1 VRRFVALLPL
11 TWAPLVA
18 LACGSLLILAVGGAP
33 AEVYRLLL
41 AGTWGNA
48 YGVGQ
53 VLFKATPLIFT
64 GLAVAVAL
72 RAGLF
77 NIGAEGQ
84 LTVGAFATA
93 ALGAALPPSTPALL
107 AVPACV
113 AAGMVGG
120 AAVGALAGALKAY
133 RGAHEVITTIM
144 LNFIVRASMVGLG
157 ARWFE
162 KESIHTAPVV
172 AAARLPRLG
181 AWLPALH
188 GSAVNLAL
196 FVAMGAAAA
205 VAWLLFRTRTGFR
218 LRAVGESPAAAAN
231 AGISLGATTLFA
243 LGLSG
248 ALAGLVGANF
258 VLGYKYYYEDGFSG
272 GIGFMG
278 IAVAVLGRSHPLG
291 VVLAALVFGTLSQ
304 GALAVNAVVPKEI
317 VDVLVAV
324 IILAVAAAA
333 PVLARLGDARPEV
346 AESSDAAAPPKEAQ
360 A

>member
-1 VRRFVALLPL
+1 VKR
-11 TWAPLVA
+11 LVA
-18 LACGSLLILAVGGAP
+18 LAPALWAALVALAVASALMLAVGGAP

-48 YGVGQ
+48 YGIGQ

-64 GLAVAVAL
+64 GLAVAVGL

-93 ALGAALPPSTPALL
+93 VVGAALPPSLPSPLAIAL
-107 AVPACV
+107 CT
-113 AAGMVGG
+113 AAGFAGG

-144 LNFIVRASMVGLG
+144 LNFIVRAAMVGAG
-157 ARWFE
+157 TRAFE
-162 KESIHTAPVV
+162 KESIHTAPIV

-181 AWLPALH
+181 AFFPSLH
-188 GSAVNLAL
+188 GSAANLAL
-196 FVAMGAAAA
+196 VLALAAAAA
-205 VAWLLFRTRTGFR
+205 VAWLLGRTRAGFA
-218 LRAVGESPAAAAN
+218 LRTVGASPAAAET
-231 AGISLGATTLFA
+231 AGISLARTRLGALA
-243 LGLSG
+243 LSG
-248 ALAGLVGANF
+248 GLAGLVGTNF

-272 GIGFMG
+272 GIGYMG

-291 VVLAALVFGTLSQ
+291 VVAASLVFGTLSQ
-304 GALAVNAVVPKEI
+304 GALAINALVPKEI

-324 IILAVAAAA
+324 IIFAVAAAA
-333 PVLARLGDARPEV
+333 PEVRRLRVRLASGARP
-346 AESSDAAAPPKEAQ
+346 
-360 A
+360 